1 MDAGTVPAG
10 RVGMELAEIKTAVLA
25 GETVH
30 WASSAYVVTHAGDDA
45 DRGFCIVCT
54 FNDSAI
60 GLTWRDGVTMNGDVE
75 DFYMAGV
82 DRSGS
87 AGPLER
93 MAARR

>member
-1 MDAGTVPAG
+1 
-10 RVGMELAEIKTAVLA
+10 MELAEIKAAVLA

-54 FNDSAI
+54 LNDSAI

-75 DFYMAGV
+75 DFYMAAQRFYVPVADLLAFLDAGGV
-82 DRSGS
+82 DADRY
-87 AGPLER
+87 
-93 MAARR
+93 RR

>member
-1 MDAGTVPAG
+1 
-10 RVGMELAEIKTAVLA
+10 MELAEIKAAVLA

-30 WASSAYVVTHAGDDA
+30 WSSSAYVVTHAGDDA

-60 GLTWRDGVTMNGDVE
+60 GLTWRDGGTVNGDVAE
-75 DFYMAGV
+75 DFYVAGV

-87 AGPLER
+87 AGPLAR
-93 MAARR
+93 MMAARR